1 MSAPR
6 NASQVQY
13 IRLPRRISFR
23 LPRANPPNMRMLL
36 TALSG
41 CIEVKESRDGV
52 QLLFQDQYAF
62 VLDDVTDLAIGIED
76 VAEFARAHRADFHAG
91 GVAALA
97 RALDTEGAL
106 LDHALGP
113 RAGTE
118 ANWVGVGL
126 CL

>member
-52 QLLFQDQYAF
+52 QLLFQDEHAF

-76 VAEFARAHRADFHAG
+76 VTEFARAHRADFHAG
-91 GVAALA
+91 GG
-97 RALDTEGAL
+97 GAPPP
-106 LDHALGP
+106 G
-113 RAGTE
+113 AGT
-118 ANWVGVGL
+118 GKG
-126 CL
+126 